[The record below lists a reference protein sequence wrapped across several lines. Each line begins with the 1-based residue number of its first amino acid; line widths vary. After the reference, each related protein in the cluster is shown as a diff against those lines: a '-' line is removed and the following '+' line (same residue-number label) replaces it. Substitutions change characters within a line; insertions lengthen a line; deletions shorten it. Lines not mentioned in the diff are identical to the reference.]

1 MDNNI
6 CKDFLNAM
14 KNFVNEAL
22 KKCEVEEVNEE
33 TVTAEADDVQVSPED
48 SIATTK
54 GNEEKS
60 EIETPVEEKT
70 EAGNEQVPV
79 LTSAYETDETDETE
93 GDPDALKNIEVPEEK
108 SDEERLFETAEQL
121 TAIAKQIFEKKK
133 NITEK
138 QASYVA
144 KSLVKHAQRIAKYSV
159 NKMK

>member
-14 KNFVNEAL
+14 KNFVNDAL
-22 KKCEVEEVNEE
+22 KKCETEEVNEE
-33 TVTAEADDVQVSPED
+33 TVTAEADNIQVSPED

-54 GNEEKS
+54 GNEEKN
-60 EIETPVEEKT
+60 EMEAPVEEQT
-70 EAGNEQVPV
+70 EAGNEQAPV
-79 LTSAYETDETDETE
+79 LTSADETDETE
-93 GDPDALKNIEVPEEK
+93 GDPDSLKNIEVPEEK

>member
-6 CKDFLNAM
+6 CKDFLNTM
-14 KNFVNEAL
+14 KNFVNDAL
-22 KKCEVEEVNEE
+22 KKCETEEVNEE
-33 TVTAEADDVQVSPED
+33 TVTAEADNIQVSPED

-54 GNEEKS
+54 GNEEKN
-60 EIETPVEEKT
+60 EMEAPVEEQT
-70 EAGNEQVPV
+70 EAGNEQMPV
-79 LTSAYETDETDETE
+79 LTSADETE
-93 GDPDALKNIEVPEEK
+93 GNPDALKNIEVPEEK

-133 NITEK
+133 DITEK

>member
-14 KNFVNEAL
+14 KNFVNDAL
-22 KKCEVEEVNEE
+22 KKCETEEVNEE

-54 GNEEKS
+54 GNEEKN
-60 EIETPVEEKT
+60 EMETPVEEQT

-79 LTSAYETDETDETE
+79 LTSADETE

-121 TAIAKQIFEKKK
+121 TAIAKQIFDKKDA
-133 NITEK
+133 ITEK